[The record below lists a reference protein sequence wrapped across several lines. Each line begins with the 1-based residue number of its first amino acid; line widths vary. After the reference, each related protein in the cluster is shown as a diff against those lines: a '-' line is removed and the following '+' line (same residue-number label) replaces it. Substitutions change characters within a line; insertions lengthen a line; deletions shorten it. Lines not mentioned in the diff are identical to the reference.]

1 MGLFLLA
8 SASFASGIKLTAL
21 YEHLFRGVKFSIND
35 YHLHHS
41 LYGVALV
48 AAAGMLHLN
57 QAAVVLTLGMLA
69 FGLGSIVQ
77 HTRSERFVFIEREN
91 RESNL
96 LQGWEK
102 TSETMWGR
110 EFRITFYRNS
120 RMRAARAAAAYG
132 AKSP

>member
-8 SASFASGIKLTAL
+8 SASFVSGIKLTAL
-21 YEHLFRGVKFSIND
+21 YEHFFRGVKFSIND

-48 AAAGMLHLN
+48 AAAGILHLN
-57 QAAVVLTLGMLA
+57 QAAVVLALGMLA
-69 FGLGSIVQ
+69 FGLGSIAQ

-102 TSETMWGR
+102 TSETTWGR
-110 EFRITFYRNS
+110 KFRITFYRNS

-132 AKSP
+132 TKSP